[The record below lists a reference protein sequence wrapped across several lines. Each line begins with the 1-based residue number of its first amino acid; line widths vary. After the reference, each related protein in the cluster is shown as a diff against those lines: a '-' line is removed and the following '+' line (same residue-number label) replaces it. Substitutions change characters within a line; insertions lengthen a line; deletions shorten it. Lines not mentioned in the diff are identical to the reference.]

1 MDSESENESIEG
13 DLSELSVGRGQKKG
27 GGEAAANWG
36 KAKFDYYFTDYV
48 DKDYPSSLSRKEEKL
63 AWIEQEEAQRIQKK
77 LFSNLD
83 DINLQT
89 VIDFEGTDAEA
100 NPNEAGTRSTSNH
113 EDLIEFLE
121 KRNKSIL
128 ETKTNKSKSNSN
140 KKKRVKFDLDQVGSD
155 ECEFDSENDEEEDEE
170 DEDDDEDEV
179 SRCETTDDGR
189 KRRPIN
195 MAIKK
200 NRGLTP
206 YKKKEYRNPRVKH
219 KLKYKKAMTKR
230 RKLVKEAQTEF
241 HRYSGEATG
250 IKTSTVKS
258 IKLC

>member
-1 MDSESENESIEG
+1 MDSDTENESIDAEIN
-13 DLSELSVGRGQKKG
+13 DELQAQDKQGSKTKG
-27 GGEAAANWG
+27 SAANWG

-48 DKDYPSSLSRKEEKL
+48 DKDYPSNLTRKEERL
-63 AWIEQEEAQRIQKK
+63 ASIEQEEAQRIQKK
-77 LFSNLD
+77 LYSNLD
-83 DINLQT
+83 SVDFSSIIDLDDNDNLEETAPNKKTEDI
-89 VIDFEGTDAEA
+89 IDY
-100 NPNEAGTRSTSNH
+100 
-113 EDLIEFLE
+113 LIGQ
-121 KRNKSIL
+121 NKSIL
-128 ETKTNKSKSNSN
+128 DLKTTTEEVSTLPKTNKRK
-140 KKKRVKFDLDQVGSD
+140 VVQFDVDHDDSDQD
-155 ECEFDSENDEEEDEE
+155 EINDDDDYDSEDNDA
-170 DEDDDEDEV
+170 DDVEGSNHHIDTEA
-179 SRCETTDDGR
+179 R

-219 KLKYKKAMTKR
+219 KLKYKKVMTKR

-241 HRYSGEATG
+241 HRYSGESTG